1 MPGLDR
7 WHDTLDLY
15 AERLSANRTLAADAS
30 WYRCPNPMSSDR
42 RPAFKPLEF
51 RRIPPSEML
60 ARARDLRH
68 ELALRRSVREFS
80 AEPVSPELIDECIAA
95 AGTAPSG
102 ANRQP
107 WTFVVVTDPAV
118 KRAIRA
124 AAEAEERVNYS
135 ERMGD
140 EWLSALEPLGTNAEK
155 PFLEIAP
162 ALIVVFR
169 HAHGVGVPPERR
181 QLATEPNS
189 ELHYKNYYT
198 QESVGI
204 ATGFLLV
211 ALHHAG
217 LVALTHTPSPMGFLQ
232 KILGRPENEK
242 AYVLI
247 PVGYPA
253 PGCQVPDISRRS
265 LADVRIQR

>member
-1 MPGLDR
+1 MKF
-7 WHDTLDLY
+7 
-15 AERLSANRTLAADAS
+15 
-30 WYRCPNPMSSDR
+30 
-42 RPAFKPLEF
+42 RPAFRPLAF
-51 RRIPPSEML
+51 QRLAPVEML
-60 ARARDLRH
+60 ARARAMRK

-80 AEPVSPELIDECIAA
+80 AEPVPLELIDECIAA
-95 AGTAPSG
+95 AGSAPSG

-107 WTFVVVTDPAV
+107 WTFVVVTDPAT
-118 KRAIRA
+118 KRAIRE
-124 AAEAEERVNYS
+124 AAEAEERINYD

-140 EWLSALEPLGTNAEK
+140 EWLAALEPLGTNAEK

-162 ALIVVFR
+162 VLIVVFR
-169 HAHGVGVPPERR
+169 HAFG
-181 QLATEPNS
+181 LAENAGGEEPQ
-189 ELHYKNYYT
+189 HVKHYYT

-217 LVALTHTPSPMGFLQ
+217 LAALTHTPSPMGFLQ

-242 AYVLI
+242 AFVLI

-253 PGCQVPDISRRS
+253 PNCQVPDISRRS
-265 LADVRIQR
+265 LADIRIVR